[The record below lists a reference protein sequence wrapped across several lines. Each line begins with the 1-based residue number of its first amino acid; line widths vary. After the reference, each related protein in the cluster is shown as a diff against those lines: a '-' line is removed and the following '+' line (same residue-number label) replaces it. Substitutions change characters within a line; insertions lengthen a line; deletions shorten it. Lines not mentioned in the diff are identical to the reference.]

1 MSATPSRRSKRHQP
15 TAQINSDFSGDIELV
30 GASETRATE
39 VDVELHDEERA
50 IWDEMPE
57 DQEPPLKTIDY
68 EEIRVISSGPKKKRE
83 KVSYKVGDTILVSSG
98 RKVPSV
104 AVVTA
109 IFQTHNPEE
118 PDKEPSTK
126 LRIHYFVRPSELAA
140 IRAKRDYRVNEI
152 YYTLSSE
159 AVIYPNSLIGSCT
172 VTQAAGNAEIKS
184 PLAWS
189 GSPSK
194 TKSTGRFYTIDDTKA
209 SEPQTFVCSL
219 AVNPQRG
226 LFQDFSWKDKRKAAL
241 SSSDWRIQEGHSGK
255 RKAAARNPEPD
266 SSSSESESEGEAYNG
281 GSDVDE
287 DEEMEDAVDE
297 AEAGSDNGM
306 DVDDSDDGFPKTPRK
321 KRKRGAATTT
331 PRKRRVPASPSKR
344 KSPTKLKTSTSVTQI
359 VPPDL
364 SHLQQDPWI
373 RAMHVLHVGSNP
385 LLSQAGGGPLPCRD
399 AEYDQ
404 ALGLVADLLE
414 EGSGGCIYIS
424 GVPGTG
430 KTATVHA
437 VVREL
442 KQMATNDEIN
452 PFNYVEINGLR
463 LPDPNAAYPL
473 LWEAVSGHDVD
484 AEGNLRISSKE
495 ALKELTNHFSTSSG
509 ARNRG
514 PSAHATVVLM
524 DELDQMVTPK
534 QDVIYNFFNWPT
546 LVNSKLVVIAVANT
560 MDLPERHLTARVRS
574 RLGMTRINFKPYT
587 SEQLKVIVNA
597 RLESARKTLDR
608 EEDKEKVVV
617 GPDAVGFASKK
628 IGGVSG
634 DARRVLDLCRRA
646 VEMVHPERKTVMIA
660 HINKVAGMM
669 QNSPTAAYVRECSM
683 HEQIMLASLLKCI
696 RKFGVEEI
704 TWSEIQEQHHN
715 YTTSLPRADESVR
728 RLSNAELES
737 VLESL
742 VASRAILLEDGSRK
756 PLEERK
762 VVLNLEQNEV
772 ERVLSERDSHWK
784 NLFG

>member
-39 VDVELHDEERA
+39 VDRYA
-50 IWDEMPE
+50 YFFW
-57 DQEPPLKTIDY
+57 T
-68 EEIRVISSGPKKKRE
+68 KKKRE

-194 TKSTGRFYTIDDTKA
+194 TKST
-209 SEPQTFVCSL
+209 
-219 AVNPQRG
+219 VNPQRG

-241 SSSDWRIQEGHSGK
+241 SSSDWRIQE
-255 RKAAARNPEPD
+255 AAARNPEPD

-281 GSDVDE
+281 GR
-287 DEEMEDAVDE
+287 VDE

-321 KRKRGAATTT
+321 KRKRGAATLLLGND
-331 PRKRRVPASPSKR
+331 R

-473 LWEAVSGHDVD
+473 LWEAFGHDVD

-509 ARNRG
+509 AL
-514 PSAHATVVLM
+514 VLM

-560 MDLPERHLTARVRS
+560 MDLPERHLTARD
-574 RLGMTRINFKPYT
+574 NFKPYT

-597 RLESARKTLDR
+597 RLERRKIG
-608 EEDKEKVVV
+608 EVVV

-634 DARRVLDLCRRA
+634 DARRVLDLCR
-646 VEMVHPERKTVMIA
+646 
-660 HINKVAGMM
+660 
-669 QNSPTAAYVRECSM
+669 
-683 HEQIMLASLLKCI
+683 
-696 RKFGVEEI
+696 
-704 TWSEIQEQHHN
+704 
-715 YTTSLPRADESVR
+715 TTSQLHHIAPRADESVR

-737 VLESL
+737 VLEN
-742 VASRAILLEDGSRK
+742 GSRK

-772 ERVLSERDSHWK
+772 VER